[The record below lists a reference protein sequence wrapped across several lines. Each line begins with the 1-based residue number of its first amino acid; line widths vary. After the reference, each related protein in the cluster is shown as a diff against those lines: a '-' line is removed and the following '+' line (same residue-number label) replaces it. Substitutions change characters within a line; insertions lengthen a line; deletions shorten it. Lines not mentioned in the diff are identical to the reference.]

1 MINLSNKFNGF
12 SSTMKNISKIKN
24 DEYMTNSQYE
34 VYNFDKIKEDFC
46 KRNYKDENLL
56 TSNDGILLHT
66 NDNLYFIEFK
76 SGVLNDKEKSNI
88 KRKIFDSIFILL
100 HYIDEKININD
111 LRKYLNY
118 ILVYDED
125 KNGYNKIR
133 QNVDKDA
140 RNGNQWFS
148 KIKILENLYF
158 KEVKLMTIDDFN
170 KSEFYK

>member
-1 MINLSNKFNGF
+1 
-12 SSTMKNISKIKN
+12 MK
-24 DEYMTNSQYE
+24 
-34 VYNFDKIKEDFC
+34 
-46 KRNYKDENLL
+46 
-56 TSNDGILLHT
+56 
-66 NDNLYFIEFK
+66 
-76 SGVLNDKEKSNI
+76 
-88 KRKIFDSIFILL
+88 
-100 HYIDEKININD
+100 KININD

-170 KSEFYK
+170 NSEFYK

>member
-46 KRNYKDENLL
+46 ERNYKDKNTL

-100 HYIDEKININD
+100 HYIDEKN
-111 LRKYLNY
+111 KY
-118 ILVYDED
+118 
-125 KNGYNKIR
+125 K
-133 QNVDKDA
+133 
-140 RNGNQWFS
+140 
-148 KIKILENLYF
+148 
-158 KEVKLMTIDDFN
+158 
-170 KSEFYK
+170 